1 MLWCVTNQDS
11 LLLATLWYGKTSQFY
26 EALVSLDMSAINIF
40 EHDAMS
46 AHLPIISQPKQQ
58 NVCMYLYIHCQLGSK
73 VSIWGSQI

>member
-1 MLWCVTNQDS
+1 MDRALGTKNHEMRGSPV
-11 LLLATLWYGKTSQFY
+11 YRKTFHFY

-58 NVCMYLYIHCQLGSK
+58 NVCICIFI
-73 VSIWGSQI
+73 VS